1 MAKPRYSKLAAQAW
15 LERYE
20 QWCRENPEECRRIAE
35 EVRLQYVC
43 KKNSKRNRVVRGKA
57 KGGFRPK
64 GASRGK
70 KAQAGE

>member
-1 MAKPRYSKLAAQAW
+1 MAKSSYSKLAAQAW

-20 QWCRENPEECRRIAE
+20 QWCRENPEVCRQIAE

-43 KKNSKRNRVVRGKA
+43 KKNSKRKRVVRGKA
-57 KGGFRPK
+57 KGGSCPK
-64 GASRGK
+64 GASRGE